1 LRKDID
7 LSESSKE
14 VAEMQLIKKLF
25 ARDRSVD
32 SDIFLRV
39 LPISHGGFGVY
50 ANTVLIAIHSD
61 QAAANAH
68 CQRLR
73 NQQAIG

>member
-1 LRKDID
+1 MK
-7 LSESSKE
+7 
-14 VAEMQLIKKLF
+14 LIRRLF
-25 ARDRSVD
+25 ARDKPAE

-39 LPISHGGFGVY
+39 LPIIHGGFGVY

-61 QAAANAH
+61 QATANAH

-73 NQQAIG
+73 NQQAIE

>member
-1 LRKDID
+1 MKLVRR
-7 LSESSKE
+7 
-14 VAEMQLIKKLF
+14 LF
-25 ARDRSVD
+25 APDKPAE
-32 SDIFLRV
+32 SDIFFRV
-39 LPISHGGFGVY
+39 LPIFHGGFGVY
-50 ANTVLIAIHSD
+50 ANTILIAIHSD